1 MSRAH
6 LRLQK
11 TIQPYTDS
19 LNELVKAIPPVTNKL
34 AVYPAVRGLL
44 FPGEEGKRTFKYL
57 SPRVHTFDM
66 MAKNATK
73 VAESVLNQA
82 HRYLRTIAEMYAPV
96 EDYKRLL
103 SEDAAGTGILLVIAS
118 PVIHDLY
125 AEFGLTSDEVLLAAK
140 RSPSS
145 SQVTADFFAHFCFEL
160 AELRTDFR
168 KLDAAM
174 GNVLKVFADRAVH
187 RTLCPNCLKAAV
199 CHDADMN

>member
-1 MSRAH
+1 MSFSPVPLEDLMSRAH

-82 HRYLRTIAEMYAPV
+82 HRYLRTIAEMYAP
-96 EDYKRLL
+96 L
-103 SEDAAGTGILLVIAS
+103 
-118 PVIHDLY
+118 
-125 AEFGLTSDEVLLAAK
+125 
-140 RSPSS
+140 
-145 SQVTADFFAHFCFEL
+145 
-160 AELRTDFR
+160 LRTTSASFR
-168 KLDAAM
+168 RTRQGRVSFSL
-174 GNVLKVFADRAVH
+174 LRA
-187 RTLCPNCLKAAV
+187 RSSTTSTQSLA
-199 CHDADMN
+199 